1 MTKYIY
7 LHSVNQ
13 KQQNNVYVTVNIPYI
28 FKSARQGDTQ
38 HKLIN
43 KNIPIYIYI
52 YIYIWVWKS
61 TTYNI
66 LYNDNINKAAANR
79 DINNNAYMVYHNMQT
94 KAMHTISIEHLNKPI

>member
-52 YIYIWVWKS
+52 YIYIYGFENRLH
-61 TTYNI
+61 TTYCTMI
-66 LYNDNINKAAANR
+66 
-79 DINNNAYMVYHNMQT
+79 T
-94 KAMHTISIEHLNKPI
+94 